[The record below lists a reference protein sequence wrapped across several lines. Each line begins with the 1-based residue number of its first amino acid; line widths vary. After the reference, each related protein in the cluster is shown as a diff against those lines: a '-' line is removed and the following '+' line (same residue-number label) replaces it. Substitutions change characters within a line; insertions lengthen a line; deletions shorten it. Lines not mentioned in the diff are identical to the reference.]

1 MAPVHSQDRSASIWR
16 GVPSVECT
24 AVVVTQ
30 YAKSG
35 DINIA
40 YQVSGDGPRD
50 LVYVPG
56 WISNVE
62 VMWEEP
68 SMARFLRRLASFSR
82 LIVFDKRGTGM
93 SDPVPL
99 EALPSLEERMDDVR
113 AVMDAAGSE
122 KATLFGHSEG
132 GNMCILFAATYPE
145 RTESLILAGSY
156 AKRIY
161 SEDYPW
167 APLPGDRRAEI
178 EEMERTFGDPE
189 ALPSW
194 LAPSRM
200 DDEAFR
206 NSMARYFRLS
216 SSPKAAAHLLEMNNY
231 ADTTKVLPSIHVPTL
246 CLYKEKDADV
256 NVEEGRWI
264 ASQIPNSKF
273 VTIPGA
279 DHLLNAAGS
288 SEILDEI
295 EVFVTGHR
303 TGSATERVLST
314 VLFTDIVGST
324 ELAADMGDRA
334 WRDLLESHD
343 AAVRSELEAYRGRVI
358 GTQGDG
364 FLATFDGPGR
374 AIRAALGIVK
384 ALSLLGLEVRSGL
397 HTGEIEIVGDDVA
410 GLAVHIGAR
419 IVALAPPGDV
429 LVSRTVK
436 DLVVGSGIEFEDRG
450 THSLK
455 GVPDEWQLFAAT

>member
-1 MAPVHSQDRSASIWR
+1 MA
-16 GVPSVECT
+16 
-24 AVVVTQ
+24 VTR
-30 YAKSG
+30 YALSG
-35 DINIA
+35 NINIA
-40 YQVSGDGPRD
+40 YQVTGEGPHD

-56 WISNVE
+56 WVSNVE

-68 SMARFLRRLASFSR
+68 LMARFLRRIGSFSR

-99 EALPSLEERMDDVR
+99 DALPTLEERMDDVH
-113 AVMDAAGSE
+113 AVMDAVGCE
-122 KATLFGHSEG
+122 RATLLGHSEG

-145 RTESLILAGSY
+145 KTEGLILVGSY

-167 APLPGDRRAEI
+167 APHLSDRAL
-178 EEMERTFGDPE
+178 EMEETERTWGDPD

-200 DDEAFR
+200 GDEAFR
-206 NSMARYFRLS
+206 IATARHFRLG
-216 SSPKAAAHLLEMNNY
+216 SSPKAAAHLLEMNTY
-231 ADTTKVLPSIHVPTL
+231 IDTTKILPNIHVPTL
-246 CLYKEKDADV
+246 CLYKEDDGDV
-256 NVEEGRWI
+256 NIEEGRWI
-264 ASQIPNSKF
+264 ASQIPDSKF
-273 VTIPGA
+273 VAIPGG
-279 DHLLNAAGS
+279 DHILNGAGAG
-288 SEILDEI
+288 EILDEI
-295 EVFVTGHR
+295 ELFVTGHR
-303 TGSATERVLST
+303 TGLTPERVLAT

-324 ELAADMGDRA
+324 DIAAEMGDHA
-334 WRDLLESHD
+334 WRDLLERHN
-343 AAVRSELEAYRGRVI
+343 AAVFSQVGAYRGRVI

-364 FLATFDGPGR
+364 ILATFDGPGR
-374 AIRAALGIVK
+374 AIGAAHAITE
-384 ALSLLGLEVRSGL
+384 AASSLGLEVRSGL

-419 IVALAPPGDV
+419 IAALAAPGDV

-436 DLVVGSGIEFEDRG
+436 DLVVGSGTEFEDRG

-455 GVPDEWQLFAAT
+455 GVPDEWHLYAAG

>member
-1 MAPVHSQDRSASIWR
+1 MAITRYASN
-16 GVPSVECT
+16 GT
-24 AVVVTQ
+24 A
-30 YAKSG
+30 
-35 DINIA
+35 NIA
-40 YQVSGDGPRD
+40 YQITGDGPRD

-68 SMARFLRRLASFSR
+68 SMARFLRRLGSFSR

-99 EALPSLEERMDDVR
+99 ESLPTLEERMDDVR
-113 AVMDAAGSE
+113 AVMDASGSE
-122 KATLFGHSEG
+122 KATLLGHSEG
-132 GNMCILFAATYPE
+132 GNMSILFAATYPE
-145 RTESLILAGSY
+145 RTEGLILVGSY
-156 AKRIY
+156 AKRIQ

-167 APLPGDRRAEI
+167 APPPGDRKAEI
-178 EEMERTFGDPE
+178 EEVERTFGDPD

-206 NSMARYFRLS
+206 NWMARYFRLS
-216 SSPKAAAHLLEMNNY
+216 SSPKAAAHLLEMNTYMN
-231 ADTTKVLPSIHVPTL
+231 TTAVLPSVHVPTL
-246 CLYKEKDADV
+246 CLYREKDTDV
-256 NVEEGRWI
+256 SVEEGRWI
-264 ASQIPNSKF
+264 ASQIPNSRF
-273 VTIPGA
+273 VAIPGA
-279 DHLLNAAGS
+279 DHLLNASGAN
-288 SEILDEI
+288 EILDEI

-303 TGSATERVLST
+303 TGPTPERTLAT

-324 ELAADMGDRA
+324 ETAAEMGDDA
-334 WRDLLESHD
+334 WRDLLERHN
-343 AAVRSELEAYRGRVI
+343 AVVRSEVEAYRGRVI

-374 AIRAALGIVK
+374 AISAAHAIVRALDP
-384 ALSLLGLEVRSGL
+384 LRLEVRSGL

-419 IVALAPPGDV
+419 VAALAAPGDV

-455 GVPDEWQLFAAT
+455 GIPDKWQIFAAK

>member
-1 MAPVHSQDRSASIWR
+1 MSMAVTRYASN
-16 GVPSVECT
+16 GNT
-24 AVVVTQ
+24 
-30 YAKSG
+30 
-35 DINIA
+35 NIA
-40 YQVSGDGPRD
+40 YQVTGDGPRD

-62 VMWEEP
+62 MMWEEP
-68 SMARFLRRLASFSR
+68 SMARFLRRLGSFSR

-99 EALPSLEERMDDVR
+99 ESLPTLEERMDDVC
-113 AVMDAAGSE
+113 AVMDAVGSE
-122 KATLFGHSEG
+122 KATLLGHSEG
-132 GNMCILFAATYPE
+132 GNMSILFAATYPE
-145 RTESLILAGSY
+145 RTEGLILVGSY
-156 AKRIY
+156 AKRVQ

-167 APLPGDRRAEI
+167 APTLADRAAEI
-178 EEMERTFGDPE
+178 EEVERTFGDPD
-189 ALPSW
+189 ALPAW

-206 NSMARYFRLS
+206 NSLARYFRLS
-216 SSPKAAAHLLEMNNY
+216 SSPKAAAHLLAMNTY
-231 ADTTKVLPSIHVPTL
+231 IDTTTVLPSVHVPTL
-246 CLYKEKDADV
+246 CLYREKDADV

-264 ASQIPNSKF
+264 ASQIPNAKF
-273 VTIPGA
+273 VVIPGA
-279 DHLLNAAGS
+279 DHLLSASGA

-303 TGSATERVLST
+303 TGPTPERTLAT

-324 ELAADMGDRA
+324 ETAAEMGDYA
-334 WRDLLESHD
+334 WRDLLERHN
-343 AAVRSELEAYRGRVI
+343 AAVRFEVETYRGRII

-374 AIRAALGIVK
+374 AISAARAIIK
-384 ALSLLGLEVRSGL
+384 ALSPLGLEVRSGL

-419 IVALAPPGDV
+419 IAALAAPGDV

-455 GVPDEWQLFAAT
+455 GVPDEWQIFAAM